1 MSGLPIT
8 RTAIAGIGETEYS
21 SASGRSELSLACE
34 ASLAAIRDAGLTPAD
49 IDGLITFTMDF
60 NDELEVQRSLGIPGL
75 NWTSRSPFGGSGFAA
90 CVQMA
95 AAAVS
100 SGAAGAVLIYRAF
113 NERSGRRFGSPE
125 SHAGFGMSGK
135 KLDFHYTLAFNTAA
149 KSYAMDFQPYAR
161 RYGITSEDLGRYVV
175 QARDW
180 ASTNPRA
187 QFFQKPLTLEE
198 HQASRWI
205 VEPLIRRWD
214 CCLETDGGAA
224 IVVTTLDRAKDLR
237 QPVVR
242 IHAAAQHHGV
252 RGKIIYDAY
261 RSDEEKDA
269 EARALN
275 DVLQRQ
281 SGARPNE
288 VDLAMI
294 YDAFTPSVY
303 FGLEDRGLC
312 GPGEARDF
320 IAAGHTGRGGKM
332 PVNPNGGLM
341 GEAYIHGINNI
352 VEAVRQ
358 IRGQAANQIANVER
372 VLVSGG
378 SALILGTP

>member
-1 MSGLPIT
+1 MVVPLT
-8 RTAIAGIGETEYS
+8 LTAISGIGETDYS
-21 SASGRSELSLACE
+21 ANSGRSELRLAAE

-49 IDGLITFTMDF
+49 IDGMITFTMDS
-60 NDELEVQRSLGIPGL
+60 NDELELQRSLGIPGL
-75 NWTSRSPFGGSGFAA
+75 NWTSRTPFGGSGFAA
-90 CVQMA
+90 CVQLA

-100 SGAAGAVLIYRAF
+100 SGAAQAVLIYRAF
-113 NERSGRRFGSPE
+113 NERSGRRFGTPE
-125 SHAGFGMSGK
+125 SHAGFGMGAK
-135 KLDFHYTLAFNTAA
+135 KVDFHYTLAFNTAA
-149 KSYAMDFQPYAR
+149 KSYALEFQPYAHK
-161 RYGITSEDLGRYVV
+161 YGVTSEDLGRYVV
-175 QARDW
+175 QAREY
-180 ASTNPRA
+180 AATNPRA
-187 QFFQKPLTLEE
+187 AYYQRPLTLEE

-224 IVVTTLDRAKDLR
+224 LVVTSLERARDLK

-242 IHAAAQHHGV
+242 IHAASQRHDIHS
-252 RGKIIYDAY
+252 RIIYDAY
-261 RSDEEKDA
+261 RDEADHAA

-275 DVLQRQ
+275 DELARQ
-281 SGARPNE
+281 SGIRPHE
-288 VDLAMI
+288 VDVAMI

-303 FGLEDRGLC
+303 LGLEDRGLC
-312 GPGEARDF
+312 GRGEAREF
-320 IAAGHTGRGGKM
+320 IASGATARGGRL

-352 VEAVRQ
+352 IEGVRQ
-358 IRGQAANQIANVER
+358 VRGQAANQVPNVER

>member
-1 MSGLPIT
+1 MSDLPLT
-8 RTAIAGIGETEYS
+8 RTAIAGIGETDYS
-21 SASGRSELSLACE
+21 SNSGRSELRLAAE
-34 ASLAAIRDAGLTPAD
+34 ASLNAIRDAGLKPAD

-60 NDELEVQRSLGIPGL
+60 NDELELQRALGIPGL
-75 NWTSRSPFGGSGFAA
+75 NWTSRTPFGGSGFAA
-90 CVQMA
+90 TVQLA

-100 SGAAGAVLIYRAF
+100 SGAAQAVLIYRAF

-125 SHAGFGMSGK
+125 SHAGFGMGAK
-135 KLDFHYTLAFNTAA
+135 KVDFHYTLAFNTAA

-242 IHAAAQHHGV
+242 IHAAAQHHGI

-358 IRGQAANQIANVER
+358 IRGTAANQVADVER